1 MTDETIKLTTMA
13 HGGFALGRD
22 KRNQPV
28 FVAGGIPGEV
38 VKVSIEKQG
47 RRTEGRLL
55 EVIKPARERVKPRCA
70 HFGVCGG
77 CHFQHIDY
85 EAQLRYKTE
94 MVRDQL
100 QRVGKLKKVKI
111 RPIIPHSSPY
121 NYRAELTFS
130 PTKDGRLGLWSP
142 SERRVIPIT
151 ECPILHPEL
160 QALHKDID
168 LSLTDLRKLT
178 MRIDDDGER
187 LVALEV
193 NNVEPPEL
201 AADFPVSVTILFP
214 DKTAA
219 TLIGEPFLYYTVK
232 GHEFR
237 VSSGCDYPVSPQMV
251 PNLIDVIW
259 QATNFDGSEAVVD
272 AYSGVGL
279 LTAFLA
285 TRADAVVGIEI
296 NEDAIDDAAVNLEET
311 DNVTLIMD
319 SAETILPTLPE
330 ADVLVLDPP
339 FEGISAEALRAILAY
354 APRRIIYNSANL
366 GAFARDAFNLNKAGY
381 RLIDI
386 QPIDMQ
392 PQTYQVHTVSAWRK

>member
-1 MTDETIKLTTMA
+1 L
-13 HGGFALGRD
+13 
-22 KRNQPV
+22 
-28 FVAGGIPGEV
+28 EV
-38 VKVSIEKQG
+38 VKPS
-47 RRTEGRLL
+47 
-55 EVIKPARERVKPRCA
+55 RERVKPRCT

-85 EAQLRYKTE
+85 EAQLNYKTE

-111 RPIIPHSSPY
+111 RPIMPHPSPY

-130 PTKDGRLGLWSP
+130 PTNDGQLGLWSP
-142 SERRVIPIT
+142 TERRVIPIT
-151 ECPILHPEL
+151 ECAILHPEL
-160 QALHKDID
+160 QALHDDID
-168 LSLTDLRKLT
+168 LSLSDLRKLT

-187 LVALEV
+187 LLALEI
-193 NNVEPPEL
+193 NDVEPPDL

-219 TLIGEPFLYYTVK
+219 TLIGEPFLYYNVK
-232 GHEFR
+232 GQEFR
-237 VSSGCDYPVSPQMV
+237 VSSGCDFPVSPEMASK
-251 PNLIDVIW
+251 LIDAIW

-272 AYSGVGL
+272 AYCGVGF
-279 LTAFLA
+279 LTSFLA

-296 NEDAIDDAAVNLEET
+296 NEDAIDDAAVNLEDT
-311 DNVTLIMD
+311 DNVSLIMD
-319 SAETILPTLPE
+319 SVEAILPTLPE

-339 FEGISAEALRAILAY
+339 FEGISAEALKAILAY
-354 APRRIIYNSANL
+354 APRRIIYSSGNL
-366 GAFARDAFNLNKAGY
+366 GAFARDAFNLDRAGY

-392 PQTYQVHTVSAWRK
+392 PQTYHIHTVSAWRK